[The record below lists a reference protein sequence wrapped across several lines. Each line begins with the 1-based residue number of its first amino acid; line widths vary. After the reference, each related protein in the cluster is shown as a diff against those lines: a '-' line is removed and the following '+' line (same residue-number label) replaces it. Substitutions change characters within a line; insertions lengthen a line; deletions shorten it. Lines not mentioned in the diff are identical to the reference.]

1 MSRRAAI
8 AALAA
13 GAAILAAPALA
24 DLAVFG
30 SVEGVDAANPLIDSA
45 PWQEQVGVDAAG
57 NSYVRLTR
65 TVVQGEDEDL
75 QAAVSARC
83 LASGW
88 IPVVQEGLTD
98 RLSHVRDLAVAPNG
112 AAVLVWTDEH
122 SSTNFDAYAS
132 YRAAGGDWGAPQK
145 LVSGNV
151 REFDVGIDDAGNAAV
166 AYMEGGGISRDAYA
180 GYRPAGAAGTWETPV
195 ELPGTLNT
203 AVLAMSAAGE
213 VAVVGQVG
221 SSGIG
226 PLRAVVRQAGQ
237 PWPAGFETVPTP
249 SMPQLNTDGPNA
261 VAYDAAGRL
270 IVLDGE
276 NAFDIEATIR
286 SGGTWG
292 ATQTLF
298 DGQTP
303 AAVVDLAR
311 HPHGAV
317 ALWRNS
323 GDLYVSRLS
332 GGTWEAQP
340 AKFDRTEEFSTGT
353 VAADAAGN
361 IVVAA
366 TLTRPAGREIWAATA
381 DGINSAWSG
390 PARLSPEAVQ
400 NDRYYENPAAGGG
413 GHLVVAWTARD
424 PGNRSTQAVA
434 SGPAPVCGTGTAT
447 PTPTPTATPTPTPTP
462 PPPPPPIAA
471 TPAPTTP
478 PAPKSKPAAR
488 PKISAFVKLHTC
500 ARARKLKV
508 SVKVPPG
515 QDVTRVELRVNGKRA
530 ALRRAPR
537 VAGSLTLRKLPRR
550 FRLEAIVSFGSGA
563 PVRATRTV
571 KACR

>member
-1 MSRRAAI
+1 MRRRATI

-24 DLAVFG
+24 DFAVFG
-30 SVEGVDAANPLIDSA
+30 SAEGVDAANPLIDSA

-57 NSYVRLTR
+57 NSYIRLTR

-75 QAAVSARC
+75 QAAVTARC

-122 SSTNFDAYAS
+122 SSSNFDAYAS

-221 SSGIG
+221 SSGSG
-226 PLRAVVRQAGQ
+226 ALRAVVRPAGQ

-249 SMPQLNTDGPNA
+249 SAPQLNTDGPNA
-261 VAYDAAGRL
+261 VAYDSAGRL

-292 ATQTLF
+292 GTQTLF
-298 DGQTP
+298 DGQTAG

-311 HPHGAV
+311 HPQGAV
-317 ALWRNS
+317 ALWRHS
-323 GDLYVSRLS
+323 GDLYASRLS

-340 AKFDRTEEFSTGT
+340 AKFDLTEGFSTGT

-381 DGINSAWSG
+381 DGIGSAWSG

-400 NDRYYENPAAGGG
+400 NGRYYENPAAGGG
-413 GHLVVAWTARD
+413 GHLVVAWTVRE
-424 PGNRSTQAVA
+424 PGNRQSTQAVA
-434 SGPAPVCGTGTAT
+434 SGPAPVCSTGTAT
-447 PTPTPTATPTPTPTP
+447 PTPTPTSTP

-471 TPAPTTP
+471 TPTPAPT
-478 PAPKSKPAAR
+478 APKPKPAAR
-488 PKISAFVKLHTC
+488 PKISAFVKLPKC

-508 SVKVPPG
+508 SVKAPAG

-550 FRLEAIVSFGSGA
+550 FRLEAIVSFASGP